1 MLIEE
6 LPSDDEIP
14 EDVPASTKGTLYRYS
29 TNRSIPFTLSFA
41 TALPPNTVGSFIFI
55 VLGEVVLRV
64 SQTLVD
70 VGSWLLESPTFSN
83 VMDRSGVLFSS
94 AQRRLQSVV
103 HI

>member
-1 MLIEE
+1 MVLIEE

-55 VLGEVVLRV
+55 V
-64 SQTLVD
+64 
-70 VGSWLLESPTFSN
+70 
-83 VMDRSGVLFSS
+83 
-94 AQRRLQSVV
+94 
-103 HI
+103 